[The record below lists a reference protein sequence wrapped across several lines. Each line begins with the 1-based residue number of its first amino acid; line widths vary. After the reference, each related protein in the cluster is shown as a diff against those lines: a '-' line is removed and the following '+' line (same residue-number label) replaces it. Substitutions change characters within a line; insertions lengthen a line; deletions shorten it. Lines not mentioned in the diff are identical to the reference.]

1 MEIDLHGFELA
12 DAIIEINYALKES
25 SNNDEK
31 VIIFIHGY
39 HSGSILQGYIRSPKF
54 LKQMKKNG
62 YVLKRMKSPNQG
74 TTSFQ
79 IL

>member
-1 MEIDLHGFELA
+1 MEVDLHGFELA
-12 DAIIEINYALKES
+12 DAVIEINYALKEI
-25 SNNDEK
+25 SNNGEK
-31 VIIFIHGY
+31 VVKFIHGY

-62 YVLKRMKSPNQG
+62 YNLKRLKSSNQG